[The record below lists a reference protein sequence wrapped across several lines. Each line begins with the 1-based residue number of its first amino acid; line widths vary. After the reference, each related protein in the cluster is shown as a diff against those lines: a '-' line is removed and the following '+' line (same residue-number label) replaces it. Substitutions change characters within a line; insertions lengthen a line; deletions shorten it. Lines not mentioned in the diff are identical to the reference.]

1 MIRETYELINLKK
14 LENNVKTIVNS
25 SNDYKYH
32 IAVVKADCYGL
43 GIKCVKSILKG
54 GANYLAVSSLD
65 EALKVRKIT
74 NERILVLEPIN
85 IKYIDKAS
93 QNNITLTISSL
104 EYLKKVK
111 DKKFTC
117 HIKINT
123 GMNRLGISTCYE
135 LNKVYNII
143 MNSNIK
149 LEGIYT
155 HLYKADDEVI
165 TEKQFD
171 KFEHITKDIDLSKIE
186 IVHIPNSYAI
196 NNYKRK
202 DYVNGC
208 RMGII
213 MYGFNDKLNLD
224 SVFSLKSK
232 IIEIKYIKNGESVGY
247 DGKYIASKDEVIGIV
262 PIGYRDGI
270 IRHNTGR
277 YVYIN
282 SKPYKIVGN
291 ICMDML
297 FVVIDNTVHVNDV
310 VDVIKDN
317 DHVNDIA
324 SYLDTI
330 NYEVM
335 CSISDRVDRK
345 YIEPKK
351 II

>member
-1 MIRETYELINLKK
+1 MVRETYELINLKK

-43 GIKCVKSILKG
+43 GIKCIKSILKG

-85 IKYIDKAS
+85 IKYIDKAI

-104 EYLKKVK
+104 EYLKKVT
-111 DKKFTC
+111 DKEFTC

-123 GMNRLGISTCYE
+123 GMNRLGISTSDE
-135 LNKVYNII
+135 LNKVYNVI

-155 HLYKADDEVI
+155 HLYKVDDEDI
-165 TEKQFD
+165 TNEQF
-171 KFEHITKDIDLSKIE
+171 KVFEHITKDIDLSKIE

-196 NNYKRK
+196 NNYKKK

-213 MYGFNDKLNLD
+213 MYGFSNKLNLD

-232 IIEIKYIKNGESVGY
+232 IIEIKHIKNGESVGY
-247 DGKYIASKDEVIGIV
+247 DGKYIATKDEIIGIV

-282 SKPYKIVGN
+282 DKQYKIIGN

-297 FVVIDNTVHVNDV
+297 FVLINENVKLNDEV
-310 VDVIKDN
+310 LIIKDN
-317 DHVNDIA
+317 NHINEIA
-324 SYLDTI
+324 NYLDTI

-335 CSISDRVDRK
+335 CDVSSRVERK
-345 YIEPKK
+345 YTER
-351 II
+351 